1 MINSRILCF
10 FVLLFSSTI
19 LFSQNTNWEV
29 IAKKDVRFKKNESD
43 QINLI
48 GNERKI
54 EKIKVKCV
62 QGSLKFKS
70 LTIIYKDETKQVL
83 KSKGVGVLTKGM
95 SSFAFKVDSA
105 KTPKKLELSYD
116 AIGNTLVAKRAK
128 VEILVLIKN

>member
-1 MINSRILCF
+1 MINSKIICL

-19 LFSQNTNWEV
+19 LFSQNSDWKV

-43 QINLI
+43 NVNLL

-70 LTIIYKDETKQVL
+70 LTIFYKDDSKEEF
-83 KSKGVGVLTKGM
+83 KSKGIGVLTKGM
-95 SSFAFKVDSA
+95 SSFAFKVDKD
-105 KTPKKLELSYD
+105 KTPTKLELSYD
-116 AIGNTLVAKRAK
+116 AIGNTLVTKRAK
-128 VEILVLIKN
+128 VEILGLQKK

>member
-70 LTIIYKDETKQVL
+70 LTIIYKDDTKKVL

-95 SSFAFKVDSA
+95 SSFAFKVDKD

-128 VEILVLIKN
+128 VEILGLKEK